1 MIGRLRSRCSTAVLA
16 LAGAAGL
23 GVIALAVLWLWIA
36 LSPRP
41 PLLDGVA
48 FSPVAVDRHGDLLR
62 IGLATDGGYRVR
74 TRLADVPPG
83 VIRAVLRYEDR
94 FFYSHPGVNPLS
106 LIRAMGHMLLG
117 GRRMGGSTLTMQV
130 VRLRQRLDTSRPAGK
145 IAQILAA
152 LRLEHHYDKDAIL
165 EAYCN
170 LAPYGGNVE
179 GLEAAARI
187 WFHKPVRRLNA
198 AEGIALAVVPQH
210 PARRHPL
217 HGPDFDAAR
226 ARLAALLPPEDGG
239 SAGTGGHGTS
249 GQGATG
255 QEAGA
260 PRLRLFAPADLPF
273 EAPHATTEAF
283 RAARQGGVIHLTI
296 DLSLQRLVERLIR
309 QFAARGRLYGL
320 DNAAALLVHWPSMEI
335 RALVGSA
342 DFGDAAIQGQVDGT
356 RARRSPGSTLK
367 PFIYALALEQGL
379 IHPLSLLADTPRS
392 FGGYDPENFD
402 GAFRGPL
409 SAVEALRASRNVPAV
424 ALASRLHEPG
434 LYGFLQRA
442 GAGLPFSE
450 EHYGLSLVLGGA
462 ELSMRDLAR
471 FYAMLA
477 NQGILRDVRLIVES
491 DAPGAFRAD
500 GASAHPG
507 PNPAPCP
514 VPRPSP
520 RRMLAPEAAFMTLH
534 MLEDGAG
541 QGSGPNLPLRLK
553 TGTSNGFRDAWTVG
567 VFGPYVLAVWVGHF
581 DNRANP
587 LLAGRTAA
595 LPLFRDIAA
604 AVCSMPPATEAD
616 RPRDLVRE
624 QARGLNLKRLTVCAA
639 TGDVDISL
647 CRDTAETW
655 FWPGVS
661 PIRPSG
667 VFRTILVDRVSG
679 LRACSPL
686 PGRTEEIP
694 WEFWPTDL
702 ERLFRRA
709 GVIKPAPP
717 PYDLDGPTCT
727 ERAPAAVAPAP
738 PDPAGPAGSVGPI
751 RPPDLRADRDSAPHA
766 AAPTAPA
773 GRPPRIV
780 TPKGGV
786 AYQIRLSA
794 PEQSV
799 IPLVAAADP
808 DAEEIFWFAG
818 TRFLGTSAPGAS
830 LAWTPTAGV
839 TEIRAVDAL
848 GRAATRRVRVESV
861 P

>member
-1 MIGRLRSRCSTAVLA
+1 MIGRFRLRRSAAV

-23 GVIALAVLWLWIA
+23 GVAALAVLWLWLV

-62 IGLATDGGYRVR
+62 IGLAADGMYRVR

-83 VIRAVLRYEDR
+83 VIRAILRYEDR

-106 LIRAMGHMLLG
+106 LIRAIGHMLLG

-130 VRLRQRLDTSRPAGK
+130 VRLRQRLDTSRPFGK

-152 LRLEHHYDKDAIL
+152 LRLERHYDKDAIL

-187 WFHKPVRRLNA
+187 WFHKPARRLGA
-198 AEGIALAVVPQH
+198 AEGVALAVVPQH

-239 SAGTGGHGTS
+239 TAGTPGHGTA
-249 GQGATG
+249 GHG
-255 QEAGA
+255 AGA
-260 PRLRLFAPADLPF
+260 PRLRLFAPGDLPF

-283 RAARQGGVIHLTI
+283 RAARQGGEIRLTI
-296 DLSLQRLVERLIR
+296 DLPLQQLVERLIR
-309 QFAARGRLYGL
+309 QFAERGRLYGL

-335 RALVGSA
+335 RALAGSA
-342 DFGDAAIQGQVDGT
+342 AFGDAAIQGQVDGT

-379 IHPLSLLADTPRS
+379 IHPLTLLADTPRS

-409 SAVEALRASRNVPAV
+409 SASEALRASRNVPAV
-424 ALASRLHEPG
+424 ALAARLREPG

-442 GAGLPFSE
+442 GANLPFPP

-471 FYAMLA
+471 LYAMLA
-477 NQGILRDVRLIVES
+477 NQGLLRDLRLIAES
-491 DAPGAFRAD
+491 DAPARSPLRPALR
-500 GASAHPG
+500 
-507 PNPAPCP
+507 PAP
-514 VPRPSP
+514 
-520 RRMLAPEAAFMTLH
+520 RRLLAPEAAFMTLH
-534 MLEDGAG
+534 MLEDGAE
-541 QGSGPNLPLRLK
+541 QAAGPAGVLPLRLK

-567 VFGPYVLAVWVGHF
+567 VFGPHVLAVWVGHF
-581 DNRANP
+581 DNHANP

-604 AVCSMPPATEAD
+604 AVCAMPPATEAE
-616 RPRDLVRE
+616 RPRDLLRD

-639 TGDVDISL
+639 TGDVDVSL

-709 GVIKPAPP
+709 GVLKPPPP
-717 PYDLDGPTCT
+717 PYDLDGPTC
-727 ERAPAAVAPAP
+727 AARPTVAPGPNGSPNPAGQPDFRADHGQAP
-738 PDPAGPAGSVGPI
+738 PPVAQT
-751 RPPDLRADRDSAPHA
+751 
-766 AAPTAPA
+766 APT
-773 GRPPRIV
+773 GRAPRIV
-780 TPKGGV
+780 TPKSGV

-794 PEQSV
+794 PERIV

-808 DAEEIFWFAG
+808 DAGEIFWFAG
-818 TRFLGTSAPGAS
+818 TRFLGTSAPGAP

-848 GRAATRRVRVESV
+848 GRAATRRIRVESV